1 MNSFKS
7 LDAVSRMGSNLE
19 MFRDM
24 GKTGSKVVLFCI
36 IGNSRDYVKLGN

>member
-7 LDAVSRMGSNLE
+7 LDAVSKVVSNLE

-24 GKTGSKVVLFCI
+24 GKTCSKVVLIII
-36 IGNSRDYVKLGN
+36 IGNSRNSVKLGQ